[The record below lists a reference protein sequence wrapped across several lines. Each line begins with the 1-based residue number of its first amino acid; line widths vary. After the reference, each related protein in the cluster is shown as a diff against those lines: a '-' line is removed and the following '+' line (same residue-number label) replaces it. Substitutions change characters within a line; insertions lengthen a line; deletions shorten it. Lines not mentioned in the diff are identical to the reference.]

1 MILVSYILFKG
12 VGYVQF
18 RSLVLRQF
26 REGGLFLLKFIGYIY
41 YLAIRVSIEISVERN
56 SFIFVQKFCEFRCIY
71 NTIFDLIFVR

>member
-1 MILVSYILFKG
+1 MILVSFILFKG

-41 YLAIRVSIEISVERN
+41 YLAIRVSIEISVEN
-56 SFIFVQKFCEFRCIY
+56 SFIFVQKICEFRCIFDE
-71 NTIFDLIFVR
+71 IFDLIFVR